1 MDSSFSRVPSTGHGG
16 LHQTPSRAGASMV
29 GQSGL
34 LSFGT
39 PSHSQN
45 TSTYLP
51 GYLLGGH
58 TPSHMSRT
66 HDMSFGQS
74 GRNKSPGKM
83 KSWSPSRSA
92 GQIYGSHGKSSA
104 SRDRRDVS
112 QVRPTLSEGH
122 TPKSLRGK
130 APPVADLFNDTSP
143 TCSPLQR
150 ENQNMDVHMVTLASQ
165 TNSPSHPMRQ
175 NTTDFREHLL
185 SPSRKPVSSPAQI
198 DPFYSQGE
206 SITTNEALDEC
217 SITAFG
223 FPPSASSFLLQQF
236 SQYGSILKHE
246 VSSNGNWMH
255 IKYQSKLQAKKA
267 LSKNGKIFGNNM
279 MVGVKQCIDKNFMFA
294 TGKEN
299 LPKSPTTSLSVS
311 SDVAAPSPSRK
322 TPIRPLTAAYQAA
335 SSDLQVSGS
344 SSNTPQKNNNLV
356 SKAMEYVFGW

>member
-1 MDSSFSRVPSTGHGG
+1 MDSSFSRVPSTGLQLTPTSRGG
-16 LHQTPSRAGASMV
+16 SMMGQTGSM
-29 GQSGL
+29 
-34 LSFGT
+34 SFGT
-39 PSHSQN
+39 PSHGQN
-45 TSTYLP
+45 TSSYLP

-58 TPSHMSRT
+58 TPSQMSHS
-66 HDMSFGQS
+66 HDMSYGQS
-74 GRNKSPGKM
+74 SRNRSPGKM
-83 KSWSPSRSA
+83 KSWSPSRSG

-104 SRDRRDVS
+104 NRDRKDVG
-112 QVRPTLSEGH
+112 QIRHTISEGH

-143 TCSPLQR
+143 TQSPMRR
-150 ENQNMDVHMVTLASQ
+150 ENQHMDVHMVTLASQ
-165 TNSPSHPMRQ
+165 TNSPSHRSRHS
-175 NTTDFREHLL
+175 TTDFREHLL
-185 SPSRKPVSSPAQI
+185 SPSRKPISSPAQI

-206 SITTNEALDEC
+206 SITTNETLDEC

-246 VSSNGNWMH
+246 VASSGNWMH

-279 MVGVKQCIDKNFMFA
+279 MVGVKQCIDKSFMFE

-299 LPKSPTTSLSVS
+299 LPTSATTSLSVS

-335 SSDLQVSGS
+335 SSDI
-344 SSNTPQKNNNLV
+344 
-356 SKAMEYVFGW
+356 E